1 MKESLYIDIF
11 SKTGI
16 MNLEDGMQK
25 NQCWNAIVPIL
36 RGNFG
41 EKSSLMVEFI
51 CVLAFCVFVKK
62 SFPQDILKHQET
74 PELGV
79 LLRKTSLLG

>member
-1 MKESLYIDIF
+1 MVYK
-11 SKTGI
+11 KP
-16 MNLEDGMQK
+16 MLECHCA
-25 NQCWNAIVPIL
+25 NTE
-36 RGNFG
+36 RGNLG
-41 EKSSLMVEFI
+41 EKSNLTVEFI
-51 CVLAFCVFVKK
+51 CVHAFCVFVKK

>member
-1 MKESLYIDIF
+1 MVY
-11 SKTGI
+11 
-16 MNLEDGMQK
+16 MQK
-25 NQCWNAIVPIL
+25 KTMLECHCANTE

-41 EKSSLMVEFI
+41 EKSSLTVEFI